1 DLVLDR
7 IVHEVAGGGVPEAIS
22 SDGQRYLTVRSDDG
36 GFSAIA
42 RLREAATGRELVQF
56 VGHSNTLI
64 AGALAPNGEL
74 AATVGSDLA
83 LRVWDAKSGRELWWK
98 AVAETQ
104 PPPQAVAFSADSRHV
119 IATQG
124 ESAWRWEAT
133 SGKDAGRY
141 VGHGATVVRA
151 RF

>member
-1 DLVLDR
+1 
-7 IVHEVAGGGVPEAIS
+7 
-22 SDGQRYLTVRSDDG
+22 
-36 GFSAIA
+36 
-42 RLREAATGRELVQF
+42 
-56 VGHSNTLI
+56 
-64 AGALAPNGEL
+64 PNGEL

-151 RF
+151 RFSTDGRVVATASWDRTARLWDAASGREIKRFSGEAYGISLALLSPDEAERHLVLLGDPWNTP